1 MLCLSGF
8 ELYSRWVPL
17 IHPAYFSSCL
27 SLLSFQFQHAPRHL
41 QQRLV
46 IYCYSLLE
54 FFRCY
59 LCRQIY
65 HMISIQNIN
74 KNALTAAYISRLLG
88 HWIEKW
94 GGDFFYK
101 KHDLLAKGCLLPT
114 LSTSILFVCFWIDL
128 VHVLAT
134 TKNTSAVAG
143 YTRV

>member
-17 IHPAYFSSCL
+17 IHPAYFSLCL
-27 SLLSFQFQHAPRHL
+27 SLSSFQFQHAPCHL

-65 HMISIQNIN
+65 HIISIQNIN
-74 KNALTAAYISRLLG
+74 KNALTAATYLACLETGSRNEEAINSTRNMIYSLKVFYFLLYRRRY
-88 HWIEKW
+88 
-94 GGDFFYK
+94 F
-101 KHDLLAKGCLLPT
+101 
-114 LSTSILFVCFWIDL
+114 LFVSELI
-128 VHVLAT
+128 
-134 TKNTSAVAG
+134 
-143 YTRV
+143 